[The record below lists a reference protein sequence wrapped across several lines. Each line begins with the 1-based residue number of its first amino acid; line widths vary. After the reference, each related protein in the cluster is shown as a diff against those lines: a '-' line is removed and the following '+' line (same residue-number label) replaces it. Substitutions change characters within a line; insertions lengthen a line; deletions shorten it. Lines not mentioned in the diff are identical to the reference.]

1 MRGVINR
8 SLIGLGLAVTMA
20 LTAGGAVAVFAA
32 GGPGENL
39 SPSNGAELLVDLT
52 QVNGAILWSSLAGPV
67 VTVETRSWPSHVGDS
82 DLGGALMIERPA
94 NTLAGTIDIGEKP
107 MSVVFTHS

>member
-1 MRGVINR
+1 
-8 SLIGLGLAVTMA
+8 LGLAVTMA

-39 SPSNGAELLVDLT
+39 SPGVGAELLVDLT
-52 QVNGAILWSSLAGPV
+52 QVNDAILWSSLTGPV
-67 VTVETRSWPSHVGDS
+67 ITVETRSWPSHGGDS

-94 NTLAGTIDIGEKP
+94 NALAGTIDIGEKP
-107 MSVVFTHS
+107 MSVQFTLS